1 MDNKILS
8 SLGLCAKAGKL
19 IRGVPM
25 VCEAMRKSGAP
36 RVYLVLEAGDTSEN
50 THKKL
55 NDKCKFYNIEKIR
68 LDEGGDVLATAVGK
82 GGASIGAVAITDEGF
97 SKMVKRCFGAD

>member
-1 MDNKILS
+1 M
-8 SLGLCAKAGKL
+8 GLCAKAGKL

-25 VCEAMRKSGAP
+25 VCEAMRKTSAP

>member
-25 VCEAMRKSGAP
+25 VCEAMRKSGAKGIF
-36 RVYLVLEAGDTSEN
+36 LVLEAGDTSEN

-82 GGASIGAVAITDEGF
+82 GGASIGAVAITDEGL
-97 SKMVKRCFGAD
+97 SKMVKRCFEEK